1 MSGNE
6 PKGTDAIRA
15 EIAQA
20 YRNHK
25 AEPCLS
31 MGLRTEVGVHELCDK
46 HYDAGKTESI
56 EHCAVCK
63 LEAELKWLQR
73 EHVRV
78 CSSESA
84 LREVANLAIDLVED
98 YTVTDKRL
106 VAAVA
111 NLLEDT

>member
-1 MSGNE
+1 MSDE

-63 LEAELKWLQR
+63 LEAENKALKKTM
-73 EHVRV
+73 
-78 CSSESA
+78 
-84 LREVANLAIDLVED
+84 DED
-98 YTVTDKRL
+98 NAEITRL
-106 VAAVA
+106 VTIVME
-111 NLLEDT
+111 LTDGQ